1 MNRGLLDPKIDFVF
15 KKIFGSEKH
24 PRVLISFLN
33 AILKPINPISNVE
46 IRNSDLE
53 KEFLDDKFSR
63 LDIKAR
69 TNKNEIIN
77 IEIQLKIHFN
87 HLVNDIPSL
96 PFQEHPLLKNEYNMI
111 KRSLYYWSKMYEEQL
126 NEGDDYSKLEITICI
141 NILNFKY
148 LDNNRF
154 HNGYRLKEIETNE
167 ELTNIQ
173 EIHFIEIPKLSED
186 SDEKDMLV
194 AWMEFLKNPESEK
207 VRSLELTIS
216 EIREA
221 KDELIRISNDKE
233 QRLLYEMRS
242 KTLKDKNS
250 ALNEAERKG
259 IEKGIEKGYEAAEL
273 QNIKNLMQ
281 KLKMTAE
288 QAMDMLDIASDK
300 RVKYSSMLSK

>member
-77 IEIQLKIHFN
+77 IEIQLKIPFG

-126 NEGDDYSKLEITICI
+126 NEGDDYSKLERTICI

-250 ALNEAERKG
+250 ALNEAERKE
-259 IEKGIEKGYEAAEL
+259 IEKGIEKVAKNLLDMGIPINEIILATGLSENEIL
-273 QNIKNLMQ
+273 NIKNN
-281 KLKMTAE
+281 
-288 QAMDMLDIASDK
+288 I
-300 RVKYSSMLSK
+300 

>member
-77 IEIQLKIHFN
+77 IEIQLKIPFG

-126 NEGDDYSKLEITICI
+126 NEGDDYSKLERTICI
-141 NILNFKY
+141 NILNFRY

-259 IEKGIEKGYEAAEL
+259 IEKGIEKVAKNLLDMGIPINEIILATGLSENEIL
-273 QNIKNLMQ
+273 NIKNN
-281 KLKMTAE
+281 
-288 QAMDMLDIASDK
+288 I
-300 RVKYSSMLSK
+300 